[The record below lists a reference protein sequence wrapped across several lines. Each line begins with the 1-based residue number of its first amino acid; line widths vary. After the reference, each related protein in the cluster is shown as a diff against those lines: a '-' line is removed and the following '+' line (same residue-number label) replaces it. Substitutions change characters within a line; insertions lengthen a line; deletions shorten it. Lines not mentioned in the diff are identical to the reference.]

1 MNFTCSKVWIEKR
14 EFPPFL
20 MAGSP
25 ENEGPFGRDSGFG
38 GSHDFQA
45 GSAVSFQGKW
55 DPMVSLYMTITVPK
69 RWLNTG
75 LI

>member
-1 MNFTCSKVWIEKR
+1 
-14 EFPPFL
+14 

-55 DPMVSLYMTITVPK
+55 DPMVSLYMAITVPK
-69 RWLNTG
+69 RWVKYIFFLKIKLHG
-75 LI
+75 YHP